1 MKHSL
6 HYIIIGIACLFLALQ
21 AEAARREGGCV
32 SYTREDSITITR
44 LLDRAGKEG
53 GACLPLWFG
62 RQLLGRPYVAATL
75 ELFPD
80 QEQLIV
86 NTRQL
91 DCTTLVETVAALTI
105 CRQQG
110 RTSFADYCTVLRQLR
125 YRQGICQGYPSRLHY
140 FSDWIDDNTR
150 MGFVK
155 EVQQAKAPFTAVQR
169 LRIDYMQKHPGAYPS
184 LKRHPEQIREIAVQE
199 KALTG
204 QSYRYIPK
212 SEVRNTE
219 ALRAAVHDGDII
231 AITCNKPGL
240 DIAHVG
246 YAVWRKDGLHLLNAS
261 MIHKKAVIEPMTLG
275 QYLAKH
281 PSHTGIR
288 VVRILDSTKKQ

>member
-6 HYIIIGIACLFLALQ
+6 HYIIIGIACLFLLHYIIIGIACLFLALP

-80 QEQLIV
+80 EEQLIV

-110 RTSFADYCTVLRQLR
+110 HTSFADYCTVLRQLR

-140 FSDWIDDNTR
+140 FSDWDR
-150 MGFVK
+150 R
-155 EVQQAKAPFTAVQR
+155 Q
-169 LRIDYMQKHPGAYPS
+169 HPHGVREGSAAGQGS
-184 LKRHPEQIREIAVQE
+184 LH
-199 KALTG
+199 G
-204 QSYRYIPK
+204 
-212 SEVRNTE
+212 
-219 ALRAAVHDGDII
+219 RAA
-231 AITCNKPGL
+231 A
-240 DIAHVG
+240 AH
-246 YAVWRKDGLHLLNAS
+246 
-261 MIHKKAVIEPMTLG
+261 
-275 QYLAKH
+275 
-281 PSHTGIR
+281 
-288 VVRILDSTKKQ
+288 